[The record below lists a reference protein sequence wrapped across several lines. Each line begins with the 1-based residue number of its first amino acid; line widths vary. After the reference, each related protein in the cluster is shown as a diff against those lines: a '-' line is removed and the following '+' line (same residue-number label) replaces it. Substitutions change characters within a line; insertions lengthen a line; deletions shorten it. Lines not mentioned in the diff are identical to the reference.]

1 MSNSI
6 TNSECINQH
15 YDDIDRH
22 HWSDQFYRLAEY
34 AAERYPLHPK
44 VTHGEHRVLHHNHI
58 LDVGELALTI
68 AARQAITAKFGVGC
82 IHDLF
87 ARVIL
92 PDHRLNVAVDPPK
105 IHKCWHDSPILLV
118 DVGPSDPKRLASEH
132 CDPKRFT
139 SEHLV
144 GHNDP
149 QFAGQFQLVAHNID
163 LSQAVVIDGCQRL
176 WQAAR
181 RFFAEG
187 KPATISYISVSMWEA
202 LRYIPTIAIR
212 ERRGQ
217 KPEQIRSLFVRD
229 DANPPTGTLHRYLP
243 AARLHA
249 QKGPGL
255 RLDNQNRQKLVIGGV
270 HAPSSRGRP
279 MADAVLSRLLLE
291 LKLEFRRASVFRD
304 LLSKDW
310 HRMGKRERP
319 REIEPL
325 TKLTPGDLYDRIID
339 PVVVKISEAN
349 LRNSRLVSKNDLKD
363 SAKIDRRQYREKIG
377 VMSLDAFLDQINR
390 KTYVEGGFQDSKD
403 FEETCKTMFR
413 MATQEAGI
421 AGGVALLEKS
431 IQTAISLFK
440 VYFRVKCI
448 CYPAA
453 REILALKQSEEA
465 FANRNSQASK
475 DYEMAFTR
483 LVTGVVGSITHIH
496 VKDVFAH
503 SATIGYNLC
512 DFYPEYSVVADIVEA
527 LVDVIAQAKDH
538 TGQASKTRRARAS
551 AVIFACYGVSHY
563 VQQPDRFEA
572 WCNFAHQAQL
582 HGVSF
587 DQAAEIY
594 AKIYRDMVPL
604 EHTRNGFML
613 SQGQVMG
620 VTI

>member
-1 MSNSI
+1 MANSAQ
-6 TNSECINQH
+6 NSECANQQHDGLDRH
-15 YDDIDRH
+15 YDI
-22 HWSDQFYRLAEY
+22 WPFFRLAEY
-34 AAERYPLHPK
+34 AAERYPLHPR
-44 VTHGEHRVLHHNHI
+44 VAHGERRALHHHHI

-68 AARQAITAKFGVGC
+68 AARQARTARFGVGC
-82 IHDLF
+82 IHTLF

-92 PDHRLNVAVDPPK
+92 PDHRLNVAVDPPE
-105 IHKCWHDSPILLV
+105 IHRCWHDSPILLV
-118 DVGPSDPKRLASEH
+118 DVGPSDPKRLASEP

-176 WQAAR
+176 WQASR
-181 RFFAEG
+181 RFDADG
-187 KPATISYISVSMWEA
+187 KPETINYISISMLEA
-202 LRYIPTIAIR
+202 LRFIPTIAIR
-212 ERRGQ
+212 ERR
-217 KPEQIRSLFVRD
+217 KLTPEQIKSLFVRD
-229 DANPPTGTLHRYLP
+229 DANPPTGTSHRYLP
-243 AARLHA
+243 AARRHA
-249 QKGPGL
+249 QEGSGL

-304 LLSKDW
+304 LLSKEW
-310 HRMGKRERP
+310 HRMGKRARP

-339 PVVVKISEAN
+339 PVVVKIAEES
-349 LRNSRLVSKNDLKD
+349 LRDSRLVPKNDLKD
-363 SAKIDRRQYREKIG
+363 STEIDRRHYREKIG
-377 VMSLDAFLDQINR
+377 VMSLDAFLDQITR
-390 KTYVEGGFQDSKD
+390 KTYEEGGFQDRND

-448 CYPAA
+448 CYPAV

-475 DYEMAFTR
+475 DYERAFTR
-483 LVTGVVGSITHIH
+483 LITGVVGSITHIH

-527 LVDVIAQAKDH
+527 LVDVLAQARDQS
-538 TGQASKTRRARAS
+538 GQASKTRRACAS
-551 AVIFACYGVSHY
+551 AVTFACYAVSHY

-582 HGVSF
+582 HRVSF
-587 DQAAEIY
+587 DQAVEIY
-594 AKIYRDMVPL
+594 AKIYRDMVPP
-604 EHTRNGFML
+604 EHTRNGFTL
-613 SQGQVMG
+613 SRGQIMG